1 MPDASANMIDSV
13 SRTYSISEL
22 AQEFGVTTRTIRFY
36 EERRFL
42 QPARKGRNR
51 VYSRRDRTHLRLLL
65 RGRRLGWSL
74 EDTWELISLYDS
86 EAGEAAQLRAM
97 LDRLSDTRLLLQQQ
111 RLDIDRAESE
121 LTSIENRCRE
131 RLKDAEGG

>member
-1 MPDASANMIDSV
+1 MTNTTEP
-13 SRTYSISEL
+13 THSISEL
-22 AQEFGVTTRTIRFY
+22 AREFDVTTRTIRFY
-36 EERRFL
+36 EEKGYLNPSRDG
-42 QPARKGRNR
+42 RKR

-86 EAGEAAQLRAM
+86 EEGEAAQLRAM
-97 LDRLSDTRLLLQQQ
+97 LGRLSDTRVLLQQQ

-121 LTSIENRCRE
+121 LTDIESRCLT
-131 RLKDAEGG
+131 RLKTAESR